1 VIMASRTYGTATN
14 SLFDTGRERNFILGQ
29 RKPLCLVRMIPFGE
43 AWAEAS
49 TTLAFPDSIKQ
60 KLWMPGER
68 MPDDLVEMVQ
78 EKLVTVSPSF
88 AQRTRSI
95 VRRDDAAASSTV
107 AELQKQSSAKEKAA
121 AEAEEA
127 KAAAAAEAELSEL
140 SSASEPPD
148 EPADVFISF
157 RFAEAEAEARAL
169 KSALEHAGVSVFLSG
184 VSLGDDHAISQAL
197 ASCRLADRMRIGP
210 DHDHRPRP
218 PRPCHDRPSPT
229 AHRARPTDRPTLVAP
244 RDVELQ
250 IDQGDWAAPQL
261 LLHHFHE
268 VIRHPLAWHPQLL
281 LDGVREGQR
290 CRRLRPCL
298 VEWDHTNKAQWLT
311 LAQYEVTLPSSVK

>member
-1 VIMASRTYGTATN
+1 
-14 SLFDTGRERNFILGQ
+14 
-29 RKPLCLVRMIPFGE
+29 LCLVRMIPFGE

-49 TTLAFPDSIKQ
+49 TTLAFTDAIKQ
-60 KLWMPGER
+60 KLWMPGKR

-197 ASCRLADRMRIGP
+197 ASCRLAVIMASRTYGTATNSLFDTGRERNFILGQRKPLCLVRMIPFGEAWAEASTTLAFP
-210 DHDHRPRP
+210 DSIKQKLWMPGERMPDDLVEMVQEKLR
-218 PRPCHDRPSPT
+218 
-229 AHRARPTDRPTLVAP
+229 RA
-244 RDVELQ
+244 
-250 IDQGDWAAPQL
+250 QGD
-261 LLHHFHE
+261 
-268 VIRHPLAWHPQLL
+268 LAGGTLSYISP
-281 LDGVREGQR
+281 VS
-290 CRRLRPCL
+290 L
-298 VEWDHTNKAQWLT
+298 VDL
-311 LAQYEVTLPSSVK
+311 